1 MPRTAASRPAHR
13 QHGVALIVAL
23 ILLMVLTMVAVIA
36 MRTTTLDLKITTNQ
50 TLMMRTF
57 QVSEAARLSI
67 HDVIDGHTFHRGWP
81 VAVGG
86 DVPASSGFVIPNG
99 ILVLDDG
106 GLPELYLNNNA
117 DPWDLT
123 NAAIDLQLRLDREGD
138 GAFDSPL
145 DMAADLF
152 ISRVASA
159 AAPGS
164 DTRQASGYE
173 GLGAGAAGAGALI
186 FYRFISRAAG
196 AGSSRALTEAHY
208 RYVITN

>member
-1 MPRTAASRPAHR
+1 M
-13 QHGVALIVAL
+13 
-23 ILLMVLTMVAVIA
+23 
-36 MRTTTLDLKITTNQ
+36 
-50 TLMMRTF
+50 
-57 QVSEAARLSI
+57 
-67 HDVIDGHTFHRGWP
+67 
-81 VAVGG
+81 
-86 DVPASSGFVIPNG
+86 PASSGFVIPNG

-152 ISRVASA
+152 VSRVASA

-186 FYRFISRAAG
+186 FYRFICARG
-196 AGSSRALTEAHY
+196 GGFDRALTEAHY